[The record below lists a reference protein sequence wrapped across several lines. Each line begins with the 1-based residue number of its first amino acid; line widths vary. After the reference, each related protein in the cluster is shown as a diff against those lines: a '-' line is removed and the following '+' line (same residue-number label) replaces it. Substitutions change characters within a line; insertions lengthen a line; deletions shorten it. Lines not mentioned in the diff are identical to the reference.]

1 MELQFESVVNIRL
14 FLGGKRVVYLEESV
28 KVSDVLDLLMLV
40 EANKC
45 SLMFFNFCAHQV
57 RNIFF
62 LFFDD
67 TLGLRLCHLCGIFS
81 FSMLGT
87 ASAMNSCHVLST
99 ILATPFGRRVSSRGR
114 EKETRKK

>member
-1 MELQFESVVNIRL
+1 M
-14 FLGGKRVVYLEESV
+14 

-57 RNIFF
+57 RNNFF

-67 TLGLRLCHLCGIFS
+67 TLGLRLCGIFS
-81 FSMLGT
+81 FSVLGT
-87 ASAMNSCHVLST
+87 ASST
-99 ILATPFGRRVSSRGR
+99 LQ
-114 EKETRKK
+114 

>member
-57 RNIFF
+57 RK
-62 LFFDD
+62 
-67 TLGLRLCHLCGIFS
+67 CSHLQ
-81 FSMLGT
+81 
-87 ASAMNSCHVLST
+87 
-99 ILATPFGRRVSSRGR
+99 
-114 EKETRKK
+114 KKPKV